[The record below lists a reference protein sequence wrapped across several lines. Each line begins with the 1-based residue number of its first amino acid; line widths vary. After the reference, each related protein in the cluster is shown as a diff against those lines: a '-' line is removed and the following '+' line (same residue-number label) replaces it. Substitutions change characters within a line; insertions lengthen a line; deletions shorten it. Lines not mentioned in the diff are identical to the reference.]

1 MKASS
6 DIVDSFAE
14 PQQQQK
20 IDGSAD
26 NVTDVVPNPYIATL
40 FSVLAPCWS
49 YLEPCLVQRLK
60 GKVIHFGGPD

>member
-14 PQQQQK
+14 PQQK

-40 FSVLAPCWS
+40 LSSLCW
-49 YLEPCLVQRLK
+49 PHV
-60 GKVIHFGGPD
+60 GPTWSRVWSNVYKEK